1 MNRIMEKILYL
12 PTHEYIRIEGNK
24 GYIGIS
30 EYAAKQLGNIV
41 YIDMPEPDD
50 EVTAGEE
57 FGAIE
62 SVKAASDLFSPVTGT
77 VVAVNEA
84 LVDEPGLV
92 GKDPMAQWIIEVEMD
107 NLDELDGLLTPEAY
121 ADLCANEKH

>member
-1 MNRIMEKILYL
+1 MEKILYL

-30 EYAAKQLGNIV
+30 EFAAKQLGNIV
-41 YIDMPEPDD
+41 YIDMPEVDD
-50 EVTAGEE
+50 EVSAGEE

-92 GKDPMAQWIIEVEMD
+92 GKAPMSQWIIEVELD
-107 NLDELDGLLTPEAY
+107 DLDELDGLLTPEAY
-121 ADLCANEKH
+121 AEICANESH

>member
-1 MNRIMEKILYL
+1 MEKILYL
-12 PTHEYIRIEGNK
+12 PTHEYIRIEGTK
-24 GYIGIS
+24 GRIGIS

-41 YIDMPEPDD
+41 YVDMPEVDD
-50 EVTAGEE
+50 EVSAGEE

-77 VVAVNEA
+77 VTAVNEE
-84 LVDEPGLV
+84 LENDPGLV
-92 GKDPMAQWIIEVEMD
+92 GKDPMAQWIIEVELD

-121 ADLCANEKH
+121 AELCANEKH